1 MPEDKG
7 KTSSINNRETNEE
20 RILKR
25 IEGSIKNDGIPD
37 ELSKKYLYSEKLTIP
52 ALRFT
57 MLTMLS
63 STEECYAKFFFD
75 ILSYLEGEIKEKR
88 LPPGEAGDLSQSY
101 FRAVK
106 SLSESGIPM
115 EKISASLKDKE
126 AEGEAYPSPCEL
138 SSLICSLKN
147 EERRKEKE
155 KTDDWMQE
163 AEKKEKAIIQAL
175 DALGKSMEEKYG
187 ALLEMA
193 GDILK
198 ASASLEASQDILAES
213 IREAVSLSE
222 EKERKFQVVLEEA
235 AEKERHNEE
244 ILIQLEKKAERL
256 NEMLCGVQENLKKKE
271 EQNVLHK
278 NLGMS
283 LPAFFRGI
291 RKGRTGKKLKEEKE
305 GISIPKD
312 GKRDVKELIFLLKKH
327 NCPEEVRETVVSALR
342 GGVPPEEVCLAVE
355 DSYKEGGEGDGMLKD
370 VLGIMLLCRKET
382 GKNQEEE

>member
-155 KTDDWMQE
+155 KTDDWIQE
-163 AEKKEKAIIQAL
+163 AEKKEKAILQAL

-187 ALLEMA
+187 TLLEMA
-193 GDILK
+193 ENILK

-235 AEKERHNEE
+235 AEREGHMEE
-244 ILIQLEKKAERL
+244 TLLQLEEKTERL
-256 NEMLCGVQENLKKKE
+256 YGMLSGIQEN
-271 EQNVLHK
+271 V
-278 NLGMS
+278 
-283 LPAFFRGI
+283 R
-291 RKGRTGKKLKEEKE
+291 EKE
-305 GISIPKD
+305 GKFYADVRLPEGKDRKKRKRRNIP
-312 GKRDVKELIFLLKKH
+312 
-327 NCPEEVRETVVSALR
+327 SR
-342 GGVPPEEVCLAVE
+342 G
-355 DSYKEGGEGDGMLKD
+355 
-370 VLGIMLLCRKET
+370 
-382 GKNQEEE
+382 